1 MAIQQQ
7 GNSGVISEVESSSR
21 ALRITPRPIDVG
33 SLGSYTIGMT
43 SGVMAAGLAANA
55 EIFQFHWSNTPNLA
69 LIRRVTISA
78 ANAGTAFAAGV
89 ATFGMRAARAFTAV
103 GSGGTI
109 ATLSGND
116 QKRRT
121 SFGTTLLTTA
131 ADVRVAST
139 AALGAGTKT
148 LDNND
153 LSSITVGVLATAGTV
168 LAPCPSDLYAPNFSG
183 EWPLVLA
190 QNEGFVIR
198 ATVPATGTWTFSVT
212 VEWTEIA
219 SF

>member
-1 MAIQQQ
+1 MAIQVQ
-7 GNSGVISEVESSSR
+7 GNAGIIAEVESASR
-21 ALRITPRPIDVG
+21 AVRTTPRPIDIG
-33 SLGSYTIGMT
+33 SLGSYSVGMT
-43 SGVMAAGLAANA
+43 SGVMAAGLAANS
-55 EIFQFHWSNTPNLA
+55 EIFQFHWSNSANLA
-69 LIRRVTISA
+69 LIRRVTISGG
-78 ANAGTAFAAGV
+78 NAGTAFAAGV
-89 ATFGMRAARAFTAV
+89 AIFGMRAARAFTAV
-103 GSGGTI
+103 GSGGTT
-109 ATLSGND
+109 ATLAGND

-121 SFGTTLLTTA
+121 SFGTTLLTSA
-131 ADVRVAST
+131 ADIRIAST
-139 AALGAGTKT
+139 AALGTGTKT

-153 LSSITVGVLATAGTV
+153 LGSATAGVLATAGTTV
-168 LAPCPSDLYAPNFSG
+168 VPVPTDLYAPNFSG

>member
-1 MAIQQQ
+1 MAIQVQ
-7 GNSGVISEVESSSR
+7 GNAGVVAEVETESR
-21 ALRITPRPIDVG
+21 AMRTTPRPIDPG
-33 SLGSYTIGMT
+33 ALGSYTIGMT
-43 SGVMAAGLAANA
+43 SGVMAAGLAANS
-55 EIFQFHWSNTPNLA
+55 EIFQFHWPNAINLA
-69 LIRRVTISA
+69 LIRRVTIS
-78 ANAGTAFAAGV
+78 GGSIVAFAAGV

-103 GSGGTI
+103 GTGGTT
-109 ATLSGND
+109 ATLASND

-131 ADVRVAST
+131 ADIRIAST
-139 AALGAGTKT
+139 AALGVGTKT
-148 LDNND
+148 LDDND
-153 LSSITVGVLATAGTV
+153 LATITNGVTAVAGV
-168 LAPCPSDLYAPNFSG
+168 AIAPIPSDLYAPNFSG

-198 ATVPATGTWTFSVT
+198 GTVPATGTWTFSVT